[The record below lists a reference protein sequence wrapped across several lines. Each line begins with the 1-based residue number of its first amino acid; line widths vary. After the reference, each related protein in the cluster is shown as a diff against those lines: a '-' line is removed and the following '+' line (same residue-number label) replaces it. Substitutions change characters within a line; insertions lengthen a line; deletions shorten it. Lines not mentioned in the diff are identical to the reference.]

1 MINPEGE
8 YAPRAHDGILVLQRG
23 ENASTDYYLRSRLAG
38 SPTRV
43 EIADLKSSPDSCA
56 LLQDLGFEA
65 LLVIVCRYASRP
77 WLDALQASRARL
89 ARVAYFLDDDL
100 PAIIRDTSLPH
111 AVRSKVALHYGEH
124 VDQLG
129 ALASEVWVSSAVL
142 ADRYGAVR
150 PRLLDPLPEE
160 DPPEPAGVEERRLVY
175 HGTDVHGPERRFVLD
190 VARRLP
196 ALGCD
201 ARIEITGDRALRAA
215 CSDLPNVDVVPQL
228 AWPDYRRTQAVAR
241 AAISLAPLFASEVN
255 DARAPVKAF
264 DAARLGAA
272 GIFADAPAYR
282 GFVRPGLDGLIL
294 PMEADIWAREISDL
308 LADAPRRLE
317 LARTARTRLID
328 LRRSGAALPAPMA
341 A

>member
-8 YAPRAHDGILVLQRG
+8 YALRAHDGILVLQRG

-38 SPTRV
+38 TTARV
-43 EIADLKSSPDSCA
+43 EIADLESSPAVCA
-56 LLQDLGFEA
+56 LLQDQGLQA
-65 LLVIVCRYASRP
+65 LLVIICRYASKP

-100 PAIIRDTSLPH
+100 PAIIRDASLPH
-111 AVRSKVALHYGEH
+111 AVRSKVALHYGEL

-142 ADRYGAVR
+142 AERYGAVR
-150 PRLLDPLPEE
+150 PRLLYPLPEE
-160 DPPEPAGVEERRLVY
+160 NPPEPAGDQERRLVY
-175 HGTDVHGPERRFVLD
+175 HGTDVHGAERRFVIE

-196 ALGCD
+196 ALGCE

-215 CSDLPNVDVVPQL
+215 CSDLPNVEVVPQL
-228 AWPDYRRTQAVAR
+228 AWPDYRLTQAGAR

-282 GFVRPGLDGLIL
+282 GFVRPGLDGLLL
-294 PMEADIWAREISDL
+294 PMDADAWARAISDL
-308 LADAPRRLE
+308 LADANRRVG
-317 LARTARTRLID
+317 LATTARARLIE